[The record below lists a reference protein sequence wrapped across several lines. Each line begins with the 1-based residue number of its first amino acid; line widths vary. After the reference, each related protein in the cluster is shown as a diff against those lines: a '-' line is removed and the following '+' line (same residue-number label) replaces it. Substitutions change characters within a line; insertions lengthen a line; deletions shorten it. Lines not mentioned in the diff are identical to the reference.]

1 MLHLIEGAFPFFALP
16 FVISLICVPI
26 AKRIGFA
33 LKVYAV
39 ENNRTVHHGKIVQMG
54 GLAVF
59 VAFMISMA
67 CFLKADSTINGIL
80 IGGSVVFLGGLLDDM
95 INLSPLKK
103 LLFEVA
109 GALIAILVGGIGLT
123 SITLPFGIEIN
134 MMPFSFLV
142 SFIWIVGV
150 TNAINLIDGLDGL
163 SAGICFIVVC
173 TIGFIGFFMGRR
185 DIPVISLILA
195 GSIAGFLPYNF
206 HPASIFQG
214 DCGALFLGFT
224 LACLSLLGFKTT
236 TFITLGFPVIILFVP
251 ISDTLIAMVR
261 RKLSGKGIMQADRS
275 HLHHILMYKLK
286 LGHRNTVLVL
296 YLVTALFGGTAVL
309 SYFNEQWGMVM
320 LVVLTIVAEIF
331 VEATEMINPK
341 WHPLLGLCRRL
352 TGHPKKKA
360 LVEETDSGDA
370 SEVLTEAKSEAEN
383 AEADDQEDEDRL
395 ADAEPSVEE
404 EPSDENEA
412 DSEENEALK

>member
-195 GSIAGFLPYNF
+195 GAIAGFLPYNF

-309 SYFNEQWGMVM
+309 SYFNEQWGMIM
-320 LVVLTIVAEIF
+320 L

-341 WHPLLGLCRRL
+341 WHPLFGLCRRL
-352 TGHPKKKA
+352 TGHPKKKS
-360 LVEETDSGDA
+360 LVEETDPGDA
-370 SEVLTEAKSEAEN
+370 SEVLTEAESEAEN
-383 AEADDQEDEDRL
+383 TEADDQEDEDRL
-395 ADAEPSVEE
+395 ADAESSE
-404 EPSDENEA
+404 DENLSSESEA
-412 DSEENEALK
+412 DSEESEDLK

>member
-1 MLHLIEGAFPFFALP
+1 M
-16 FVISLICVPI
+16 
-26 AKRIGFA
+26 
-33 LKVYAV
+33 
-39 ENNRTVHHGKIVQMG
+39 
-54 GLAVF
+54 
-59 VAFMISMA
+59 
-67 CFLKADSTINGIL
+67 
-80 IGGSVVFLGGLLDDM
+80 
-95 INLSPLKK
+95 
-103 LLFEVA
+103 
-109 GALIAILVGGIGLT
+109 
-123 SITLPFGIEIN
+123 
-134 MMPFSFLV
+134 
-142 SFIWIVGV
+142 

-195 GSIAGFLPYNF
+195 GAIAGFLPYNF

-309 SYFNEQWGMVM
+309 SYFNEQWGMIM

-360 LVEETDSGDA
+360 LVEETDPGDA
-370 SEVLTEAKSEAEN
+370 SEVLTEAESEAEN
-383 AEADDQEDEDRL
+383 TEADDQEDEDRL
-395 ADAEPSVEE
+395 VDEKTSEDE
-404 EPSDENEA
+404 NLSDENEA